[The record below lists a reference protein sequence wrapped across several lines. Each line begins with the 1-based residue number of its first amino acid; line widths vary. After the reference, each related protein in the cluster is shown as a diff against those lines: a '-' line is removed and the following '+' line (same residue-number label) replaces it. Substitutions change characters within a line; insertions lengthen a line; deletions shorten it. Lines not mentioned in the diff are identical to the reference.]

1 MKKKILPITPQSPP
15 SPEGF
20 LSHAISYR
28 AIGLESS
35 IAADSLKLTEIA
47 EIRRGVLN
55 FAPISHIYLLPPTSL
70 ILARMRRNM
79 PNFNKNIFRVY
90 FTARQYFCEIGPFL

>member
-1 MKKKILPITPQSPP
+1 MKKILPITPQSPP

-20 LSHAISYR
+20 LPHVTPYR
-28 AIGLESS
+28 AIGPESS
-35 IAADSLKLTEIA
+35 AAADSFKPTEIA
-47 EIRRGVLN
+47 EIRRGAFSSALHVL
-55 FAPISHIYLLPPTSL
+55 YLLPPTLL